1 MNTRIPL
8 LRRTLRT
15 GLLAAGMAAVI
26 GTAALAPAMA
36 DEDDWHHGD
45 GDRHEQVWRDH
56 DHDHDR
62 DRDRDRA
69 YAYAAPGYAYSPA
82 PAYGYSYAPAPSYGY
97 SYAPAPTYAA
107 PGLSLGFVFR

>member
-56 DHDHDR
+56 DHDR

-82 PAYGYSYAPAPSYGY
+82 PAYGYSYAPAP
-97 SYAPAPTYAA
+97 TYAA

>member
-36 DEDDWHHGD
+36 DEDDWHRGD
-45 GDRHEQVWRDH
+45 RDRHEQIWR

-62 DRDRDRA
+62 DRDRDRDRA
-69 YAYAAPGYAYSPA
+69 YVPGYAYYPAPGYGYSYGYGYGYGYAPA
-82 PAYGYSYAPAPSYGY
+82 PAYP
-97 SYAPAPTYAA
+97 A

>member
-45 GDRHEQVWRDH
+45 GDRHEQVWR